1 MKLKSINNSDKKT
14 AEFLRFCIN
23 GCLAVCIQYAFY
35 WLLLHFGVEK
45 NIAFTLGYLVSFS
58 YNFIATSYWTFHS
71 RPSWKRFTG
80 FAGSHVVNYFVQIGF
95 LNLFCLA
102 GFSAKLAGLLA
113 MAAAVP
119 VNYIILHFVY
129 KGSSPSLRKRERE
142 ENQ

>member
-1 MKLKSINNSDKKT
+1 MKLKSLNNSDKKT

-23 GCLAVCIQYAFY
+23 GCLAVCIQYAVY

-95 LNLFCLA
+95 LNLFSFI

-129 KGSSPSLRKRERE
+129 KKR
-142 ENQ
+142 